1 MWFPESHILRLHP
14 ISSDNEC
21 LVIVVRLILLFIHFY
36 FVPSRDETALRRTA
50 NKEWRL
56 KFRRRPVEFL
66 SSADG
71 NKVAGVRFEVNDLVE
86 VKTRGQTETCKFMK
100 VKLWKLYY
108 GISLCI
114 FYPRILEQLRKAHVS
129 VHLFPQSPGTPCP
142 TLCE

>member
-1 MWFPESHILRLHP
+1 MAHLCLPESYIIRLHP

-21 LVIVVRLILLFIHFY
+21 LVIVVRLILLFIYFY
-36 FVPSRDETALRRTA
+36 VFFARDETASGRTA

-86 VKTRGQTETCKFMK
+86 VKTRGQAETCKFMK
-100 VKLWKLYY
+100 VKLW
-108 GISLCI
+108 
-114 FYPRILEQLRKAHVS
+114 QL
-129 VHLFPQSPGTPCP
+129 
-142 TLCE
+142 